1 MSGKG
6 PTMDESIM
14 QHENERTRVVVEG
27 RLADGG
33 GLCTL
38 VAVRY
43 RSPRC
48 WILYPHGVGKFGVVL
63 SEADAATLAK
73 GIAPSDR

>member
-1 MSGKG
+1 
-6 PTMDESIM
+6 MDESIM

-33 GLCTL
+33 SLCTL

-43 RSPRC
+43 RSPQY
-48 WILYPHGVGKFGVVL
+48 WILYPHGVGKLGVVL
-63 SEADAATLAK
+63 SEEDAAILAQA
-73 GIAPSDR
+73 IAPNGR